1 MYNGIGLNTPRGS
14 GTNGFVQRNLATLR
28 SRPEKVNYKTDA
40 EIAKLDR
47 ILQRKPNKEILEHEW
62 KRKIELECVQL
73 QEKLEEQGLGLWN
86 MLTVCSLL
94 FVCGDSLT
102 LGMHTQR
109 GLQYLVR

>member
-73 QEKLEEQGLGLWN
+73 QEKLEEQGLGL
-86 MLTVCSLL
+86 
-94 FVCGDSLT
+94 
-102 LGMHTQR
+102 
-109 GLQYLVR
+109 